1 MTKKNLKKVL
11 YLGTEVIYIKGVG
24 KKKKELSK
32 LILRDK
38 NIFTLYYEDKINLEN
53 IPIYFIH
60 LESHFFQ

>member
-1 MTKKNLKKVL
+1 VL
-11 YLGTEVIYIKGVG
+11 YLGTEVIYIKGVE
-24 KKKKELSK
+24 KKELSK